1 MACPVHSVRSKSSV
15 TESERTGT
23 VEGSTFSVGQP
34 EAGTAEAIPP
44 EVLELAELRGSKYAE
59 VR

>member
-1 MACPVHSVRSKSSV
+1 MHSVRSKSSV